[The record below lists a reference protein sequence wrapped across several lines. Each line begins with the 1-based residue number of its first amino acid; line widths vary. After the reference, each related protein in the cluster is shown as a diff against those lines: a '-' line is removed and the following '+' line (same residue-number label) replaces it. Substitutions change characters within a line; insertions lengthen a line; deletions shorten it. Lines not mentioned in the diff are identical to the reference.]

1 MTDIPSDDKA
11 AVEGILPP
19 VKESTAQAI
28 ADALW
33 HQYGCDCA
41 FVICI
46 IPRADVEMIE
56 TAEDQNNLERMPR
69 VAVTKAACSDELGAQ
84 LMRNILAAYDRKVTA
99 TDPIGEPKGN
109 G

>member
-1 MTDIPSDDKA
+1 MAEIPNDDQA
-11 AVEGILPP
+11 AAAGVLPP
-19 VKESTAQAI
+19 VMPATAQAI

-56 TAEDQNNLERMPR
+56 TAEDPNNLERMPR
-69 VAVTKAACSDELGAQ
+69 VAVTKAAISDELGAT
-84 LMRNILAAYDRKVTA
+84 LMRNVLEAYDRKVTPA
-99 TDPIGEPKGN
+99 DPIGEPKGN